1 MTTTPL
7 METILRLTFAV
18 LGTAIVAGLLITS
31 VKLGDDAVDSGM
43 WVVGGIVAVL
53 LVLAAI
59 LGPTAF
65 AHWVGVV

>member
-31 VKLGDDAVDSGM
+31 VKLGDDALDGGM
-43 WVVGGIVAVL
+43 WVIGGIVASFL
-53 LVLAAI
+53 ILAAI
-59 LGPTAF
+59 LGPTAL
-65 AHWVGVV
+65 AHWLGAI